1 MSDFE
6 AAVTSRVSAETWLRG
21 IRAAPW
27 FRLCNVMLQSFC
39 GGRVTLPP
47 QVSHA
52 FLGRFSGSL
61 EKARTHSK
69 TEKCCC
75 KAVQSPVSDFEAAVT
90 SSVRSFCGGGVNIPP
105 QVCPAFLGRFSG
117 GFVTAKIERTDRAIC
132 MILMQVKGSALP
144 THHSGRA
151 KPAAITNVGI
161 LRKGL

>member
-1 MSDFE
+1 
-6 AAVTSRVSAETWLRG
+6 
-21 IRAAPW
+21 
-27 FRLCNVMLQSFC
+27 MLQSFC

-69 TEKCCC
+69 TEKCCR

-90 SSVRSFCGGGVNIPP
+90 SSVRSFCGGRVTLPS
-105 QVCPAFLGRFSG
+105 QVSHAFLGRFSSSLEK
-117 GFVTAKIERTDRAIC
+117 ANILRSDRSKV
-132 MILMQVKGSALP
+132 MIFMQVKGSALP